1 MYNKN
6 LDHEILKLIEA
17 QPEISEKDIAC
28 TLSVPEE
35 LVKTRIANFK
45 DTRQKIL
52 IMGYGNNISNIKMT
66 LEAEDYNVVKVNV
79 VKAPGGF
86 SALEVVKSEKPDLV
100 LLDTGLADIE
110 GFKICRQLKA
120 SSRYWWIPVMML
132 SESDGVK
139 NRVEAFE
146 SGADDYVSTPFNP
159 LELRAR
165 VGMIL
170 RRTRI

>member
-1 MYNKN
+1 MDNKN

-17 QPEISEKDIAC
+17 QPEITEGDIAS

-52 IMGYGNNISNIKMT
+52 IMGNGSSAPNIKAT
-66 LEAEDYNVVKVNV
+66 LEAENYNVVKV
-79 VKAPGGF
+79 PGGF
-86 SALEVVKSEKPDLV
+86 SALEAVKTEKPDLV
-100 LLDTGLADIE
+100 LLDTGLAELE
-110 GFKICRQLKA
+110 GFKICKQLRT
-120 SSRYWWIPVMML
+120 SSRYWWIPVMVL
-132 SESDGVK
+132 SERGGVK

-146 SGADDYVSTPFNP
+146 SGVDDYVTTPFNP
-159 LELRAR
+159 VELRAR

-170 RRTRI
+170 RRAHI

>member
-1 MYNKN
+1 MDNKN

-17 QPEISEKDIAC
+17 QPEITERDIAS

-52 IMGYGNNISNIKMT
+52 IMGDGSSAPNIKAT
-66 LEAEDYNVVKVNV
+66 LEAENYNVVKV
-79 VKAPGGF
+79 PGGF

-100 LLDTGLADIE
+100 LLDTGLADLE
-110 GFKICRQLKA
+110 GFKICKQLRT
-120 SSRYWWIPVMML
+120 SSRYWWIPVMVL
-132 SESDGVK
+132 SDRGGVK
-139 NRVEAFE
+139 NRVKAFE
-146 SGADDYVSTPFNP
+146 SGVDDYVTTPFNP
-159 LELRAR
+159 VELRAR

-170 RRTRI
+170 RRAHM